1 MSLGVKLKSVL
12 EYYKEQI
19 TLVMDVMFSTYY
31 ILKKEYI
38 QIRDLLTSEDY
49 KKKYTEFTK
58 IMIQLENS
66 AEGTGIHLSK
76 QHHEMLE
83 KQREMKRN
91 IPKSEHLMNMTLF
104 YLMALFEGFNKNFF
118 LTLLINKPEQMKSR
132 KKTVNYEKLIEFDS
146 LKNLHKYL
154 AEEMT
159 DKFGYKDID
168 KFKNYLSKQYNIN
181 VDTEFENWEALRDNY
196 FRRNIIVHNN
206 GRISEI
212 CIEKLKISP
221 DLLNSKPIMNI
232 DYFVEASN
240 NLKSYMDFIFI
251 NIKDKF
257 KLNTSVIRFARFPLN
272 FDKPMVVK
280 RGKDEIFK
288 DDQ

>member
-1 MSLGVKLKSVL
+1 MSLGVKLKSIL

-31 ILKKEYI
+31 ILKNEYI

-49 KKKYTEFTK
+49 KKRYTEYIK
-58 IMIQLENS
+58 IMNQLENS
-66 AEGTGIHLSK
+66 AEGTGIQLTK
-76 QHHEMLE
+76 QQHEMLE
-83 KQREMKRN
+83 KHHQMRRN
-91 IPKSEHLMNMTLF
+91 IPKSEHLMNMTLV
-104 YLMALFEGFNKNFF
+104 YLMALFEGFNKNFL

-146 LKNLHKYL
+146 LENLHKYL

-159 DKFGYKDID
+159 DKLGYKDID
-168 KFKNYLSKQYNIN
+168 KFKNYLSKQYNI
-181 VDTEFENWEALRDNY
+181 DLDKEFENWEALRDNY
-196 FRRNIIVHNN
+196 YRRNIIVHNN
-206 GRISEI
+206 GRISEL
-212 CIEKLKISP
+212 CIKKLNISP

-232 DYFVEASN
+232 DYLAQAFN

-251 NIKDKF
+251 TIKDKF
-257 KLNTSVIRFARFPLN
+257 KLDASVIRFARFPLN

>member
-1 MSLGVKLKSVL
+1 MSLGVKLKSIL

-31 ILKKEYI
+31 ILKNEYI

-49 KKKYTEFTK
+49 KKRYTEYTK
-58 IMIQLENS
+58 IMNQLENS
-66 AEGTGIHLSK
+66 AEGTGIYLSK
-76 QHHEMLE
+76 QHREMLE
-83 KQREMKRN
+83 KHREMRRN
-91 IPKSEHLMNMTLF
+91 IPKSEHLMNMTLV

-132 KKTVNYEKLIEFDS
+132 KKTVNYEKLIKFDS
-146 LKNLHKYL
+146 LENLHKYL

-159 DKFGYKDID
+159 DKLGYKDID

-181 VDTEFENWEALRDNY
+181 LDKEFENWEALRDNY
-196 FRRNIIVHNN
+196 YRRNIIVHNN
-206 GRISEI
+206 GRISEL
-212 CIEKLKISP
+212 CIKKLDISP

-232 DYFVEASN
+232 DYLAEASN

-251 NIKDKF
+251 TIKEKF
-257 KLNTSVIRFARFPLN
+257 KLGTSVRRFAPFPPN

-288 DDQ
+288 GD